1 MGNLDVVQLLLEKG
15 AKVDRADRQGNTPLW
30 IASEVCFFFLY
41 YLSFSHVL
49 QKGHLEIVKF
59 LFENGAKV
67 DQANK
72 RRETPLSIASYVC
85 I

>member
-59 LFENGAKV
+59 LFEKGAKV
-67 DQANK
+67 AQVDNQGIS
-72 RRETPLSIASYVC
+72 PLRIASLV
-85 I
+85 